1 MKNKIFTSIAVLLS
15 AMLLASCSS
24 TRLISSWAGTVPSNT
39 MDKVLVFS
47 LLSKSDNK
55 LQDNFEDA
63 IVANLN
69 AHGAKSFSAFDI
81 FGPDALKKQQKED
94 IAKAIRDG
102 GYTGVLLI
110 TLLDKEQNE
119 EYTPPTTTI
128 MIRQE
133 DEYDMVIQA
142 PGHFFFDTIVSI
154 PDGYDQQLCD
164 VQLKPIQK
172 NMVVQL
178 KNIQFE
184 PNSYMLTRSSFI
196 ELEKVFQLLEAN
208 PELHIELSAHTDD
221 IGTDEYNDRL
231 SAKRGEATLEFLVK
245 KGIDRNRLTSIGYG
259 KRQPLVPNDSDEHR
273 AMNRRVEFKV
283 TEF

>member
-69 AHGAKSFSAFDI
+69 VHGAKSFSAFDI

-119 EYTPPTTTI
+119 EYTPPTTTTYAVPTGPMFYDPWFHPYFTCYNYYFDQVTTPGYWTETTSYI
-128 MIRQE
+128 LEARLYNAQ
-133 DEYDMVIQA
+133 DENDAIYVAKTSTTDPSDAQTMSSEFA
-142 PGHFFFDTIVSI
+142 KTIVT
-154 PDGYDQQLCD
+154 DMKDKGL
-164 VQLKPIQK
+164 LKK
-172 NMVVQL
+172 
-178 KNIQFE
+178 
-184 PNSYMLTRSSFI
+184 
-196 ELEKVFQLLEAN
+196 
-208 PELHIELSAHTDD
+208 
-221 IGTDEYNDRL
+221 
-231 SAKRGEATLEFLVK
+231 
-245 KGIDRNRLTSIGYG
+245 
-259 KRQPLVPNDSDEHR
+259 
-273 AMNRRVEFKV
+273 
-283 TEF
+283 